1 MRNGQNP
8 KEFKHN
14 IIAIVY
20 DFDKTLS
27 PNNMQE
33 DTIFPAYGI
42 EKDKFWA
49 EAAKLI
55 KTKGYERTIAYLR
68 LLLQVEPFLNKPLRR
83 SDLKALG
90 ANIRYYSGVDL
101 FFKRMNQ
108 HVASAPQSEGTC
120 GIELEHYIISSGM
133 KEILEGTS
141 IAENFEAIYACEFD
155 YENGNAMFPKLIIN
169 DTNKTQFLFR
179 INKGKLKL
187 EEDINSHTL
196 AEDRRIPFENMIYI
210 GDSDT
215 DVPSMTVVQKNGGH
229 VIAVFDPNAEV
240 SKEAREMVEHGRAN
254 HFAPA
259 DYSEGSLL
267 DRILKNTLNKIMSTI
282 AYRQSARMSLD
293 WVRRNKTI

>member
-1 MRNGQNP
+1 MKNHQTLII
-8 KEFKHN
+8 FKQN
-14 IIAIVY
+14 IIAMVY

-27 PNNMQE
+27 PANMQE
-33 DTIFPAYGI
+33 DTIFPAYGVDK
-42 EKDKFWA
+42 EKFWA
-49 EAAKLI
+49 EAANLI
-55 KTKGYERTIAYLR
+55 KTRGYERTIAYLR

-90 ANIRYYSGVDL
+90 RNIRYYSGVDL

-108 HVASAPQSEGTC
+108 HVASARESVNGCE
-120 GIELEHYIISSGM
+120 IELEHYIISSGM

-141 IAENFEAIYACEFD
+141 IAKNFKAIYACEFD
-155 YENGNAMFPKLIIN
+155 YENDKAVFPKLIIN

-187 EEDINSHTL
+187 EEDINSHTP

-210 GDSDT
+210 GDSVT
-215 DVPSMTVVQKNGGH
+215 DVPSMTVMQKNGGH
-229 VIAVFDPNAEV
+229 VIAVFDPTAEV
-240 SKEAREMVEHGRAN
+240 SKDARDMVEHGRAN

-267 DRILKNTLNKIMSTI
+267 DRILKNTLNKITATI
-282 AYRQSARMSLD
+282 AYRQSARMSLN
-293 WVRRNKTI
+293 WVTRNKS